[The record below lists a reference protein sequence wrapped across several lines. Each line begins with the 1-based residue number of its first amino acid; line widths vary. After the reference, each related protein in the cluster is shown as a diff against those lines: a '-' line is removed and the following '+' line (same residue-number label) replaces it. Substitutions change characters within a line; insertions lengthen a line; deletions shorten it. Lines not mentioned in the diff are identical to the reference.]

1 MSDEL
6 VGKTLAG
13 RYRVLYPIAKG
24 GMGAVF
30 EAEDLRAQRR
40 VALKVVRDE
49 FLRDGVSLERF
60 RREATVSATVKS
72 PSLVATLD
80 LVLDHDPAF
89 FVMELLDG
97 PTLSELLAHAD
108 RLPWERAARIA
119 IDVAEGLGA
128 LHAAGV
134 VHRDLKPSNVM
145 LVRESGGERAKIID
159 FGVIRV
165 ASIDGQE
172 SLTWTGNV
180 VGTPAFMAPEQLD
193 GAVVDAR
200 SDLYSLG
207 LLVAKMVLGA
217 HAMVRAPLD
226 PSATIDAWPA
236 DVPVA
241 LQALVTAMIARSR
254 DARPT
259 SAEAVS
265 AAIGAILAE
274 RTTTTRDEP
283 ETPPDSS
290 YGGYVGAPVVR
301 AEHGAQ
307 SANSL
312 AIATAST
319 HELPSKPSAGSPRIR
334 AVAPSRTQTVALA
347 VVAVVLL
354 AVASS
359 VVTSALVPR
368 EARPMAPFVRED
380 VVVPDRPSPVPLRFD
395 QTAQGPRYTPLGTR
409 LQFNFGGVNDDE
421 AARDVLPRIEGPI
434 AACVELASHTLGDA
448 VVSVELTIDAR
459 GTVVRNERHEQ
470 MVGTQAEFTCVDR
483 ALRAAS
489 WPRNPVSYSL
499 RFVASAM

>member
-6 VGKTLAG
+6 VGKILAG

-60 RREATVSATVKS
+60 RREATISATVKS

-180 VGTPAFMAPEQLD
+180 VGTPAFMAPEQLE

-217 HAMVRAPLD
+217 HAAVRAPLD
-226 PSATIDAWPA
+226 PSTTIDGWPA

-241 LQALVTAMIARSR
+241 LQTLVTAMIARSR

-259 SAEAVS
+259 SADAVS

-290 YGGYVGAPVVR
+290 YGGYVGAPVAR

-307 SANSL
+307 SANSP

-319 HELPSKPSAGSPRIR
+319 HELPSTSSAGSPTIR
-334 AVAPSRTQTVALA
+334 AVAPRRTVAPA
-347 VVAVVLL
+347 VVAVLLL

-359 VVTSALVPR
+359 VVTSALVTR
-368 EARPMAPFVRED
+368 QVRPAVAFVRED

-409 LQFNFGGVNDDE
+409 LQFNFGGANDDE
-421 AARDVLPRIEGPI
+421 AARDVLPRIEGPLAGCVDL
-434 AACVELASHTLGDA
+434 AAHTLGDA

-470 MVGTQAEFTCVDR
+470 MVGTNAEFTCVDR
-483 ALRAAS
+483 VLRAAA
-489 WPRNPVSYSL
+489 WPRNPESYSL
-499 RFVASAM
+499 RFVASSM